1 MSTRRRVTKQKGKQP
16 IKTNGLL
23 IIGIVAIV
31 AIAAVV
37 ALVMANRRPVD
48 VGEFTT
54 VEKRTWPQAEGK
66 TLGPA
71 DATVVLRE
79 FSDYQCPYC
88 RQFTITIQDQ
98 ILKDYVETGKVRF
111 EYHHFIVI
119 DPNVGGTESRRAAE
133 ASECANDQG
142 MFWDFHQMLFVNQQT
157 EGSGAFSDDRLRA
170 FAKAMGLDTNKF
182 NSCFN
187 ASSTAD
193 KVTKDEALG
202 KTYNIRGTPSL
213 FVNDTL
219 VNNPLDYNTVKAAI
233 DEALKGTNQ

>member
-1 MSTRRRVTKQKGKQP
+1 MSTRRRVSRPKSKQAP
-16 IKTNGLL
+16 KTNYLL
-23 IIGIVAIV
+23 IIGIVAVV

-54 VEKRTWPQAEGK
+54 VEKRTWPQANGK
-66 TLGPA
+66 SLGPA
-71 DATVVLRE
+71 DAKVVLRE

-88 RQFTITIQDQ
+88 RQFNATVQDQ

-111 EYHHFIVI
+111 EYHHYIVI
-119 DPNVGGTESRRAAE
+119 DPNVGGTESRRSAE

-142 MFWDFHQMLFVNQQT
+142 MFWDFHQMLFTNQQS
-157 EGSGAFSDDRLRA
+157 EGSGAFNDDRLRA

-182 NSCFN
+182 NSCLD
-187 ASSTAD
+187 SKDTAN

-202 KTYNIRGTPSL
+202 KTYHIQGTPSL
-213 FVNDTL
+213 FVNDTA
-219 VNNPLDYNTVKAAI
+219 VTNPLDYNIVKAAI
-233 DEALKGTNQ
+233 DEAIKSAGQ

>member
-1 MSTRRRVTKQKGKQP
+1 MSTRRRVTKSNSKQP
-16 IKTNGLL
+16 AKKNYLL
-23 IIGIVAIV
+23 IIGIVAVV
-31 AIAAVV
+31 AIAAVI
-37 ALVMANRRPVD
+37 ALVMVNRPPAD

-54 VEKRTWPQAEGK
+54 VEKRTWPQPDGK
-66 TLGPA
+66 SLGAA

-88 RQFTITIQDQ
+88 RQFTTTVQDQ
-98 ILKDYVETGKVRF
+98 IFKDYVETGKVRF

-142 MFWDFHQMLFVNQQT
+142 MFWDFHEMLFANQQA
-157 EGSGAFSDDRLRA
+157 EGSGAFNDDRLRA

-182 NSCFN
+182 NSCFD
-187 ASSTAD
+187 AKSTAD

-202 KTYNIRGTPSL
+202 KTYKVRGTPSI

-219 VNNPLDYNTVKAAI
+219 ITNPLDYNAVKAII
-233 DEALKGTNQ
+233 DEALKGATP